1 MTYKIGVIG
10 DKESIMPFK
19 LFGFSVHY
27 GINEAAIKQALEK
40 MVAEKYGVI
49 YITETCAKQI
59 PQQIAALKQHLTPA
73 VVLIPDHDG
82 TKGIGLNEIQKNV
95 EKAVGQNIL

>member
-19 LFGFSVHY
+19 LFGFSVYY
-27 GINEAAIKQALEK
+27 GLNETVILESIDH
-40 MVAEKYGVI
+40 MIAESYGVI
-49 YITETCAKQI
+49 YITEACARQI
-59 PQQIAALKQHLTPA
+59 PQKIESVKKLLTPA
-73 VVLIPDHDG
+73 IVLIPDHDG
-82 TKGIGLNEIQKNV
+82 SQGIGLAEVQKNV

>member
-1 MTYKIGVIG
+1 MAYKIGVIG

-27 GINEAAIKQALEK
+27 GINEGAIKQALEK
-40 MVAEKYGVI
+40 MVTENYGVI

-59 PQQIAALKQHLTPA
+59 PQQIAALKQNTTPA
-73 VVLIPDHDG
+73 IVLIPDHDG
-82 TKGIGLNEIQKNV
+82 TQGIGLSEIQKNV

>member
-19 LFGFSVHY
+19 LFGFSVYY
-27 GINEAAIKQALEK
+27 GINESVI
-40 MVAEKYGVI
+40 AESMDHMIAENYGVI

-59 PQQIAALKQHLTPA
+59 PEKIESVKSLVTPA
-73 VVLIPDHDG
+73 IVLIPDHDG
-82 TKGIGLNEIQKNV
+82 SQGIGLAEVQKNV